1 MRRDVLSRSL
11 RVAALVGTVLVAINY
26 ADRLL
31 AGDVAPRDWLKMAV
45 TYFVPFCVSTHGSVS
60 ALRSQRVRDAR

>member
-26 ADRLL
+26 ADRLF
-31 AGDVAPRDWLKMAV
+31 AGDVVPRDWVKMAV
-45 TYFVPFCVSTHGSVS
+45 TYFVPFCVSTHASVS
-60 ALRSQRVRDAR
+60 ALRSQFVRDVR